1 MIENPVTGERVTFT
15 KRSEDTGGERIEFE
29 IVAEAHAIGPPEHI
43 HEHPEESFAI
53 LYGRVGGTL
62 DGDIFSVEAGESF
75 VIAAGTPHRWWNEG
89 EEELIL
95 AYRPDVFDS
104 DAFPAP
110 CLPTIYLTRGRR
122 TRRPGAQRAGDDWY
136 VTLYLEPEVDRDA
149 DSYDDRPTAVDAAV
163 DLANRFAAGGV
174 DYRALYQVPREDY
187 LDELDDLTDR
197 A

>member
-1 MIENPVTGERVTFT
+1 M
-15 KRSEDTGGERIEFE
+15 D
-29 IVAEAHAIGPPEHI
+29 
-43 HEHPEESFAI
+43 
-53 LYGRVGGTL
+53 L
-62 DGDIFSVEAGESF
+62 DDLDDDWTV
-75 VIAAGTPHRWWNEG
+75 WNEA

-122 TRRPGAQRAGDDWY
+122 TRRPGAQRSGEDWY

-149 DSYDDRPTAVDAAV
+149 DSYDDRAAAVEAAV
-163 DLANRFAAGGV
+163 DLANRFAAGDL
-174 DYRALYQVPREDY
+174 DYRALYQVPRADY
-187 LDELDDLTDR
+187 LDELDELTGR